1 MFTRSLFETQDM
13 IAQYRLLNEVSEL
26 VDAGVI
32 RTTFAESLGA
42 IDAANLKKAH
52 ALIESGRWRGKIVLK
67 GFSSDTK

>member
-1 MFTRSLFETQDM
+1 
-13 IAQYRLLNEVSEL
+13 LLNEVSEL

-52 ALIESGRWRGKIVLK
+52 ALIESGRSRGKIVLE
-67 GFSSDTK
+67 GFCPR